1 MFTVNFACE
10 LRDTDI
16 KFNSASPGYLSTDL
30 NRHNG
35 PLTIEEGAAEI
46 VRLAQLP
53 EDGTTDGFFSKK
65 GSWLW

>member
-10 LRDTDI
+10 LYDTNI
-16 KFNSASPGYLSTDL
+16 KVNSASPGYVSPDL

-35 PLTIEEGAAEI
+35 LLTIEEGAAEI

-53 EDGTTDGFFSKK
+53 EDGTTGGLFSKE